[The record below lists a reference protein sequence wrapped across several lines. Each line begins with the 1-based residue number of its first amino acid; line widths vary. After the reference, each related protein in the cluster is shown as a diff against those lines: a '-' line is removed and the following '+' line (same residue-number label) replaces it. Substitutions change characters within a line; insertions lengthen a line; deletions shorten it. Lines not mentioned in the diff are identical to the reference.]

1 MKRVVNFQEND
12 PANEAEWQF
21 KDTKTENK
29 KQKHNKKNEKFN
41 AKTKRLSHAD
51 FVKKKEE
58 MLAFRKQLPIYTGRD
73 AIIQCL
79 KENDTVIVMGE
90 TGSGKTTQIPQFL
103 VEAGLASKD
112 MGGVAVTQPRRVA
125 AVNLAK
131 RVAEETMTR
140 LGSKVGYTVRFDDT
154 SSPQTII
161 KYLTDGMLLREILSD
176 ELLLRYKVIV
186 LDEAHER
193 TLRTDMLFGMI
204 KKIQKIRLEKHAEGG
219 ESIQPLKI
227 VIMSATLDAEKF
239 SEFFNN
245 AKILYVSGRLYP
257 VDTMF
262 TVEPQADYLD
272 ACLVSIFQI
281 HINNPRGDILVF
293 LPGQDAIESL
303 TALVSEYSAQL
314 RPQQQRLLACP
325 LFAALPP
332 SQQQKVF
339 DPAPENTRKVILSTN
354 IAETSITIPGIK
366 YVIDCGLAKLRGFNP
381 KIGVES
387 LLLHPISKSS
397 AWQRTGRAGREAAGV
412 CYRLYT
418 EGAFREL
425 EDDTVPEIRR
435 CNLASAVLS
444 LKATGINN
452 ILEFDYM
459 DRPSRASLVR
469 ALEELYALGAI
480 DDKGDL
486 SDLGK
491 QMAEFPLD
499 PTYSKVLIQSK
510 EYGCSLEVI
519 AIISLLSVD
528 SIFFT
533 PSDKREQASEARKK
547 FLHPDGDHLTL
558 LNVLKS
564 YWEVKGDIE
573 WCKENFIN
581 NRNIK
586 IALEVRDQLVR
597 FCERIDMNANSTCGS
612 DTDNILKCFLT
623 GFFQNT
629 ALLQPDGS
637 YKSVAGSQLV
647 KIHPGSAMFGKRV
660 EGIVYNE
667 LVFTTKHYVRGVSA
681 IQSAWLPLA
690 APKYFNNFQQ
700 QQQTPQRIFH
710 PQVAYP
716 IMSNIMPSERT
727 QGVFSTYPAR
737 LKHSDDNALLLP
749 GSYVTKKTRF
759 RGNESEDEFDQMMEE
774 SDDEDE
780 DMSEENNDDSKK
792 NSGDNTNATSNAATV
807 ATTAAAAAAAPSV
820 AAPPPPAD
828 WPKLIRKK
836 NDTVYSSLDLRKIS
850 ETEED
855 LVPIRLDIDIDS
867 VKLRD
872 RFLWNLHE
880 QYLTPDKFAAML
892 CQDLDLPH
900 SKFIQPIA
908 DSIRAQIADFETYS
922 QAKLPSEHTR
932 LDLQVGKVNYRDQ
945 FEWEL
950 QNEKTNGP
958 EVFSRQ
964 LASELGVGG
973 EYVAIISHAIRE
985 QMFLHKKQYVD
996 EFMMDA
1002 EIRTRLDNGFR
1013 PVEDA
1018 KRWAPRMDMLSND
1031 ELEKLLIAQERN
1043 IRRMRRET
1051 RFKRQTRGR

>member
-1 MKRVVNFQEND
+1 MKRVINFQEQD
-12 PANEAEWQF
+12 PSAEEWEF

-29 KQKHNKKNEKFN
+29 KRKNDHREKFN
-41 AKTKRLSHAD
+41 ATTKRLDHAE
-51 FVKKKEE
+51 FIKKKEE
-58 MLAFRKQLPIYTGRD
+58 MAAFRKQLPIYSGRE
-73 AIIQCL
+73 AIINTL
-79 KENDTVIVMGE
+79 ETSDTVIVMGE
-90 TGSGKTTQIPQFL
+90 TGSGKTTQIPQYL
-103 VEAGLASKD
+103 IEAGLASSEL
-112 MGGVAVTQPRRVA
+112 GSVAVTQPRRVA

-154 SSPQTII
+154 SSPQTVI

-204 KKIQKIRLEKHAEGG
+204 KKIQKIRLERQGQDG
-219 ESIQPLKI
+219 ILPLKI

-272 ACLVSIFQI
+272 AALVSIFQI
-281 HINNPRGDILVF
+281 HVNNPKGDILVF
-293 LPGQDAIESL
+293 LPGQDAIEGL
-303 TALVSEYSAQL
+303 TTLVNEYSSQL
-314 RPQQQRLLACP
+314 RPTQQKLLACP

-339 DPAPENTRKVILSTN
+339 DPAPENTRKVVLSTN

-418 EGAFREL
+418 EDAFREL

-435 CNLASAVLS
+435 CNLAAAVLS
-444 LKATGINN
+444 LKASGVENV
-452 ILEFDYM
+452 LEFDYM

-480 DDKGDL
+480 DDHGNL
-486 SDLGK
+486 SELGK

-528 SIFFT
+528 SVFFT
-533 PSDKREQASEARKK
+533 PSDKREQATEARKK

-586 IALEVRDQLVR
+586 IAMEVRDQLIR
-597 FCERIDMNANSTCGS
+597 FCERIDMDPKSSCGS
-612 DTDNILKCFLT
+612 DTDNVLKCFLT

-637 YKSVAGSQLV
+637 YKSVAGSQNV

-660 EGIVYNE
+660 EGILYNE

-690 APKYFNNFQQ
+690 APKYFNNV
-700 QQQTPQRIFH
+700 R
-710 PQVAYP
+710 
-716 IMSNIMPSERT
+716 S
-727 QGVFSTYPAR
+727 
-737 LKHSDDNALLLP
+737 
-749 GSYVTKKTRF
+749 
-759 RGNESEDEFDQMMEE
+759 
-774 SDDEDE
+774 
-780 DMSEENNDDSKK
+780 
-792 NSGDNTNATSNAATV
+792 
-807 ATTAAAAAAAPSV
+807 
-820 AAPPPPAD
+820 
-828 WPKLIRKK
+828 
-836 NDTVYSSLDLRKIS
+836 
-850 ETEED
+850 
-855 LVPIRLDIDIDS
+855 
-867 VKLRD
+867 
-872 RFLWNLHE
+872 
-880 QYLTPDKFAAML
+880 
-892 CQDLDLPH
+892 
-900 SKFIQPIA
+900 
-908 DSIRAQIADFETYS
+908 
-922 QAKLPSEHTR
+922 
-932 LDLQVGKVNYRDQ
+932 
-945 FEWEL
+945 
-950 QNEKTNGP
+950 
-958 EVFSRQ
+958 
-964 LASELGVGG
+964 
-973 EYVAIISHAIRE
+973 
-985 QMFLHKKQYVD
+985 
-996 EFMMDA
+996 
-1002 EIRTRLDNGFR
+1002 
-1013 PVEDA
+1013 
-1018 KRWAPRMDMLSND
+1018 
-1031 ELEKLLIAQERN
+1031 
-1043 IRRMRRET
+1043 
-1051 RFKRQTRGR
+1051 

>member
-1 MKRVVNFQEND
+1 MDQLTCT
-12 PANEAEWQF
+12 AE
-21 KDTKTENK
+21 
-29 KQKHNKKNEKFN
+29 
-41 AKTKRLSHAD
+41 
-51 FVKKKEE
+51 
-58 MLAFRKQLPIYTGRD
+58 
-73 AIIQCL
+73 
-79 KENDTVIVMGE
+79 
-90 TGSGKTTQIPQFL
+90 IPQFL
-103 VEAGLASKD
+103 IEAGLASKEI
-112 MGGVAVTQPRRVA
+112 GSVAVTQPRRVA

-140 LGSKVGYTVRFDDT
+140 LGGKVGYTVRFDDT

-204 KKIQKIRLEKHAEGG
+204 KKIQKVRLEKHKQD

-281 HINNPRGDILVF
+281 HVNNPKGDILVF

-303 TALVSEYSAQL
+303 TALVNEYSAQL

-418 EGAFREL
+418 EGAFRDL

-435 CNLASAVLS
+435 CNLAAAVLS
-444 LKATGINN
+444 LKATGIDNV
-452 ILEFDYM
+452 LEFDYM

-586 IALEVRDQLVR
+586 IALEVRDQLIR
-597 FCERIDMNANSTCGS
+597 FCERIDMNPNSTCGS
-612 DTDNILKCFLT
+612 DTDNVLKCFLT

-660 EGIVYNE
+660 EGILYNE

-690 APKYFNNFQQ
+690 APKYFNN
-700 QQQTPQRIFH
+700 
-710 PQVAYP
+710 V
-716 IMSNIMPSERT
+716 
-727 QGVFSTYPAR
+727 
-737 LKHSDDNALLLP
+737 
-749 GSYVTKKTRF
+749 KT
-759 RGNESEDEFDQMMEE
+759 
-774 SDDEDE
+774 
-780 DMSEENNDDSKK
+780 SK
-792 NSGDNTNATSNAATV
+792 
-807 ATTAAAAAAAPSV
+807 
-820 AAPPPPAD
+820 
-828 WPKLIRKK
+828 
-836 NDTVYSSLDLRKIS
+836 
-850 ETEED
+850 
-855 LVPIRLDIDIDS
+855 
-867 VKLRD
+867 
-872 RFLWNLHE
+872 
-880 QYLTPDKFAAML
+880 
-892 CQDLDLPH
+892 
-900 SKFIQPIA
+900 
-908 DSIRAQIADFETYS
+908 
-922 QAKLPSEHTR
+922 
-932 LDLQVGKVNYRDQ
+932 
-945 FEWEL
+945 
-950 QNEKTNGP
+950 
-958 EVFSRQ
+958 
-964 LASELGVGG
+964 
-973 EYVAIISHAIRE
+973 
-985 QMFLHKKQYVD
+985 
-996 EFMMDA
+996 
-1002 EIRTRLDNGFR
+1002 
-1013 PVEDA
+1013 
-1018 KRWAPRMDMLSND
+1018 
-1031 ELEKLLIAQERN
+1031 
-1043 IRRMRRET
+1043 
-1051 RFKRQTRGR
+1051 

>member
-1 MKRVVNFQEND
+1 MKRVVNFQEQD
-12 PANEAEWQF
+12 PSAEEWEF

-29 KQKHNKKNEKFN
+29 KKKNDHREKFN
-41 AKTKRLSHAD
+41 ATTKRLDHAE
-51 FVKKKEE
+51 FIKKKEE
-58 MLAFRKQLPIYTGRD
+58 MAAFRKQLPIYSGRE
-73 AIIQCL
+73 AIINTLQTS
-79 KENDTVIVMGE
+79 DTVIVMGE
-90 TGSGKTTQIPQFL
+90 TGSGKTTQIPQYL
-103 VEAGLASKD
+103 IEAGLASSEI
-112 MGGVAVTQPRRVA
+112 GSVAVTQPRRVA

-154 SSPQTII
+154 SSPQTVI

-193 TLRTDMLFGMI
+193 TLRTDMLFGMV
-204 KKIQKIRLEKHAEGG
+204 KKIQKIRSQRQGQDGIL
-219 ESIQPLKI
+219 PLKI

-272 ACLVSIFQI
+272 AALVSIFQI
-281 HINNPRGDILVF
+281 HVNNPKGDILVF
-293 LPGQDAIESL
+293 LPGQDAIEGL
-303 TALVSEYSAQL
+303 TTLVNEYSSQL
-314 RPQQQRLLACP
+314 RPTQQKLLACP

-339 DPAPENTRKVILSTN
+339 DPAPENTRKVVLSTN

-418 EGAFREL
+418 EDAFREL

-435 CNLASAVLS
+435 CNLAAAVLS
-444 LKATGINN
+444 LKASGVENV
-452 ILEFDYM
+452 LEFDYM

-480 DDKGDL
+480 DDHGNL
-486 SDLGK
+486 SELGK

-528 SIFFT
+528 SVFFT
-533 PSDKREQASEARKK
+533 PSDKREQATEARKK

-586 IALEVRDQLVR
+586 IAMEVRDQLIR
-597 FCERIDMNANSTCGS
+597 FCERIDMDPKSSCGS
-612 DTDNILKCFLT
+612 DTDSVLKCFLT

-637 YKSVAGSQLV
+637 YKSVAGSQNV

-660 EGIVYNE
+660 EGILYNE

-690 APKYFNNFQQ
+690 APKYFNNV
-700 QQQTPQRIFH
+700 R
-710 PQVAYP
+710 
-716 IMSNIMPSERT
+716 S
-727 QGVFSTYPAR
+727 
-737 LKHSDDNALLLP
+737 
-749 GSYVTKKTRF
+749 
-759 RGNESEDEFDQMMEE
+759 
-774 SDDEDE
+774 
-780 DMSEENNDDSKK
+780 
-792 NSGDNTNATSNAATV
+792 
-807 ATTAAAAAAAPSV
+807 
-820 AAPPPPAD
+820 
-828 WPKLIRKK
+828 
-836 NDTVYSSLDLRKIS
+836 
-850 ETEED
+850 
-855 LVPIRLDIDIDS
+855 
-867 VKLRD
+867 
-872 RFLWNLHE
+872 
-880 QYLTPDKFAAML
+880 
-892 CQDLDLPH
+892 
-900 SKFIQPIA
+900 
-908 DSIRAQIADFETYS
+908 
-922 QAKLPSEHTR
+922 
-932 LDLQVGKVNYRDQ
+932 
-945 FEWEL
+945 
-950 QNEKTNGP
+950 
-958 EVFSRQ
+958 
-964 LASELGVGG
+964 
-973 EYVAIISHAIRE
+973 
-985 QMFLHKKQYVD
+985 
-996 EFMMDA
+996 
-1002 EIRTRLDNGFR
+1002 
-1013 PVEDA
+1013 
-1018 KRWAPRMDMLSND
+1018 
-1031 ELEKLLIAQERN
+1031 
-1043 IRRMRRET
+1043 
-1051 RFKRQTRGR
+1051 